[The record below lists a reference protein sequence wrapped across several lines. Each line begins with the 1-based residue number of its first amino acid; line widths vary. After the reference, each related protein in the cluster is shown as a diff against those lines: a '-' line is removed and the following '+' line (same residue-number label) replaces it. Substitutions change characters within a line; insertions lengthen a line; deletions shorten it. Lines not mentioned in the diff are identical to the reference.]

1 MRPTDASSSPHATSV
16 STSRF
21 DTLSAKIAV
30 VEARAPPTVHVVAQA
45 EIWAQT
51 GARDLAGARG
61 VRFQQNFLFYT
72 EEFVWPRELRA
83 LRPFAQRS
91 CYRDERH
98 RRNRAQVPTS
108 LGRVRR

>member
-45 EIWAQT
+45 EIRAQI

-61 VRFQQNFLFYT
+61 VSFQQNVLFYT
-72 EEFVWPRELRA
+72 EASVSAENCAGFGRLRHGGA
-83 LRPFAQRS
+83 VGISSIGDIQRD
-91 CYRDERH
+91 R
-98 RRNRAQVPTS
+98 
-108 LGRVRR
+108 

>member
-45 EIWAQT
+45 EIRAQI
-51 GARDLAGARG
+51 GARDLAGARASCAKMFAIPEAMTNLRVFASNQPELTRTSRPIASG
-61 VRFQQNFLFYT
+61 VQSA
-72 EEFVWPRELRA
+72 E
-83 LRPFAQRS
+83 
-91 CYRDERH
+91 
-98 RRNRAQVPTS
+98 
-108 LGRVRR
+108 